1 VENIMPLFELK
12 NLADGF
18 HPEVK
23 TVPIYNEFIANMSSI
38 IKTRPEEF
46 AELDYWIEKTPEA
59 IGIINELTRDV
70 VSSDIYFEAVQKTN
84 AKEKIKKAEDFKEES
99 NFIEEFSNTV
109 RDFFIYGGGGFWHD
123 EDMGVLKI
131 RHLPMGVTDIKTD
144 GRKITLFVENVSGKT
159 PIEFN
164 PENVVYGTFMKLKG
178 KLYGFSPMIA
188 ALPEIQTIGYIKDY
202 TKSFFKKGGTPDFL
216 FSFAKE
222 QAGSPNVGRLETQL
236 KAYAHPSANR
246 GHLVITGE
254 LTTERLNEFNKD
266 MEFRQ
271 LATYLVG
278 VIALGY
284 NMPVAKVLQIVG
296 RDIKGSATG
305 TDAEK
310 DAYYNHIKYFQTY
323 WENLLNTQFWKPKF
337 GVNMR
342 FGSNYL
348 QDEVREMQRNMVG
361 ADYLSKLNTI
371 FSGYD
376 KKVSD
381 RYIMRLL
388 NLKDEDVETGAIEIE
403 MPYPND
409 RQGFAPDKK
418 IEKGDTGQAYS
429 KEKQKQ
435 QQNSSQ
441 ASK

>member
-1 VENIMPLFELK
+1 MPLFELK

-23 TVPIYNEFIANMSSI
+23 AVPIYNEFVTNVSAI
-38 IKTRPEEF
+38 IKTRPAEF

-59 IGIINELTRDV
+59 IGIVNELTRDV
-70 VSSDIYFEAVQKTN
+70 VSSDIYFEPIQKTN
-84 AKEKIKKAEDFKEES
+84 AETKIKKAQEFLEQN
-99 NFIEEFSNTV
+99 NFIEEFSNV
-109 RDFFIYGGGGFWHD
+109 IRDMFIYGDGCLWFG
-123 EDMGVLKI
+123 EDMGALKI

-144 GRKITLFVENVSGKT
+144 GRKINLYVQNVSGAT
-159 PIEFN
+159 PLEFK
-164 PENVVYGTFMKLKG
+164 PAEIVHGTFMKLKG

-202 TKSFFKKGGTPDFL
+202 TKSFFRKGGTPDFL
-216 FSFAKE
+216 FAFAKE
-222 QAGSPNVGRLETQL
+222 QAGSPNVARLETSL
-236 KAYAHPSANR
+236 KGYAHPSANR
-246 GHLVITGE
+246 GHLVMTGE
-254 LTTERLNEFNKD
+254 VTVERLNEFNKD

-278 VIALGY
+278 VVALGF

-323 WENLLNTQFWKPKF
+323 WETLLNNQFWKPKF

-342 FGSNYL
+342 FSSSYL
-348 QDEVREMQRNMVG
+348 QDEVREMQRNMVA
-361 ADYLSKLNTI
+361 ADYLSKINTVL
-371 FSGYD
+371 SGYN

-381 RYIMRLL
+381 RYIIRLL
-388 NLKDEDVETGAIEIE
+388 NLKEEDVEAGKIEIE
-403 MPYPND
+403 LPYPAD
-409 RQGFAPDKK
+409 RQGIVPNKE
-418 IEKGDTGQAYS
+418 IEKGTAGQEYS

-441 ASK
+441 AKQ